1 MISRNL
7 RTLCV
12 SDPDKRRE
20 AVEEILRK
28 EQIPF
33 TIQEDAPS
41 EKFPRGIRNYLFHT
55 GGKINA
61 APDCAGTRTKY
72 LFTAHYDAYPG
83 STGAN
88 DNAAAAC
95 ILIDLYQ
102 ELLERHIPAWFAF
115 FDGEE
120 NGHLGSKLYCDCM
133 EPEDPKAAVNL
144 DLCGFGDTI
153 VLNAA
158 GAELSKAFYPFC
170 CRESL
175 RSSGAQKVKFLPES
189 DDVILRKGHLPTLS
203 VSVVPRWDLQYLKS
217 LSAMGEGLLGRSP
230 EFKMI
235 ISSMEVCSTM
245 HGGYR
250 DNEEAVNP
258 DNMRKVLDFLIRV
271 VTGPVPARNLRDFL

>member
-1 MISRNL
+1 
-7 RTLCV
+7 
-12 SDPDKRRE
+12 
-20 AVEEILRK
+20 
-28 EQIPF
+28 
-33 TIQEDAPS
+33 
-41 EKFPRGIRNYLFHT
+41 
-55 GGKINA
+55 
-61 APDCAGTRTKY
+61 
-72 LFTAHYDAYPG
+72 
-83 STGAN
+83 
-88 DNAAAAC
+88 
-95 ILIDLYQ
+95 
-102 ELLERHIPAWFAF
+102 
-115 FDGEE
+115 
-120 NGHLGSKLYCDCM
+120 M

>member
-7 RTLCV
+7 RALCV

-20 AVEEILRK
+20 ALEEILRR
-28 EQIPF
+28 EEIPC
-33 TIQEDAPS
+33 ILQEDAPS
-41 EKFPRGIRNYLFHT
+41 EKVPRGIRNYLFHT
-55 GGKINA
+55 CGKTEET
-61 APDCAGTRTKY
+61 PDCAGAHTKY

-83 STGAN
+83 SPGAN
-88 DNAAAAC
+88 DNAAAVC
-95 ILIDLYQ
+95 ILTDLYH
-102 ELLERHIPAWFAF
+102 ELLGRHIPAWFAF

-153 VLNAA
+153 VLNAG
-158 GAELSKAFYPFC
+158 GAELSRAFHPFC

-175 RSSGAQKVKFLPES
+175 RCCAAQKVKFLPES
-189 DDVILRKGHLPTLS
+189 DDVILRKAHLPTLS

-230 EFKMI
+230 EFRMI
-235 ISSMEVCSTM
+235 VSSMEVCATM

-250 DNEEAVNP
+250 DNVEAVNP
-258 DNMRKVLDFLIRV
+258 DNMQKVLDFLIRV
-271 VTGPVPARNLRDFL
+271 LTGPVPARSLRDFL